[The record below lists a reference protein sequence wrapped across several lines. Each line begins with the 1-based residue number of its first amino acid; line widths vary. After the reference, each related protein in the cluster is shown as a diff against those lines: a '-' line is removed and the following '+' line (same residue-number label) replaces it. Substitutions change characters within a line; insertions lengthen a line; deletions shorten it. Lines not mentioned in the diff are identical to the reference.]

1 MSESFR
7 PLSREQSINL
17 KVMRHKL
24 HFRSTVSQL
33 RLLLHWIVAVV
44 VVDAVAVVA
53 VAVAVA
59 VDAVVFVDAA
69 AVAVVVVVVVVV
81 VSLLN

>member
-17 KVMRHKL
+17 KVMRHKP

-33 RLLLHWIVAVV
+33 RLLLHWIVVVVVVV
-44 VVDAVAVVA
+44 VVDAV

-59 VDAVVFVDAA
+59 VDAVVVVAVDA
-69 AVAVVVVVVVVV
+69 VV

>member
-33 RLLLHWIVAVV
+33 RLLLHWIVVV
-44 VVDAVAVVA
+44 VVT
-53 VAVAVA
+53 
-59 VDAVVFVDAA
+59 VDA
-69 AVAVVVVVVVVV
+69 VVV